1 MTHYSSPPRVS
12 IVAPC
17 YNEQACL
24 AEFHARA
31 SAAAIAA
38 AGTSHEIVMV
48 DDGSSD
54 DGWAIMI
61 ALAERDPHLVVVRL
75 MRNHGHQLAATAGLS
90 LARGERVMLID
101 ADLQD
106 PPELLVPMM
115 LLMDDGAEVVY
126 GQRTRR
132 EAETWFKRIS
142 AAAFYRL
149 LGKLSG
155 TPIPRDT
162 GDFRL
167 MSRRVVE
174 VLGAMPERQRFLRG
188 MVSWVG
194 GRQVPLPYERQARH
208 AGVSKYPLSK
218 MIRFAA
224 DALTSFST
232 SPLRVATWF
241 GLGAAGL
248 AVLLLGYS
256 LLRWMQG
263 ETVSGWSSLMAA
275 MAGFAAAQLIVLG
288 IIGEYLGRLFQEVK
302 GRPLFVVDQVVAG
315 QASLV
320 LPTDFARLPPQARQ
334 ATWEAIRQAANS
346 DLAESNAA

>member
-1 MTHYSSPPRVS
+1 MPPSGPPRVS
-12 IVAPC
+12 IVTPC
-17 YNEQACL
+17 FNEAECL

-31 SAAAIAA
+31 SAAAQAA
-38 AGTSHEIVMV
+38 AGDAHEIVIV

-54 DGWAIMI
+54 GGWEIMA
-61 ALAERDPHLVVVRL
+61 ALAARDPHVVAVRL

-90 LARGERVMLID
+90 LARGARVMLID

-106 PPELLVPMM
+106 PPELLLPMM
-115 LLMDDGAEVVY
+115 AAMDEGAEVVY

-132 EAETWFKRIS
+132 EAETWFKRVS

-149 LGKLSG
+149 LGRMSG

-194 GRQVPLPYERQARH
+194 GRQVALPYERRARH
-208 AGVSKYPLSK
+208 AGTSKYPLAK
-218 MIRFAA
+218 MVRFAA

-248 AVLLLGYS
+248 AVLLLAYS
-256 LLRWMQG
+256 VLRWVQG
-263 ETVSGWSSLMAA
+263 GTVTGWSSLMGAL
-275 MAGFAAAQLIVLG
+275 AGFSAVQLIVLG

-302 GRPLFVVDQVVAG
+302 GRPLFIVDQVVAG
-315 QASLV
+315 QAAHA
-320 LPTDFARLPPQARQ
+320 LPTDFARMPPQARQ
-334 ATWEAIRQAANS
+334 ATWDAIREAANS
-346 DLAESNAA
+346 NRAAEHAA